1 MTGPCHIGVRGARI
15 HDLGRGRDVPLNGPV
30 AAIGAS
36 GSGNPPRPS
45 PSARTSSPSGTAKE
59 STFLA
64 GLGAVYPGTM
74 ARHFFGHLS
83 AQ

>member
-1 MTGPCHIGVRGARI
+1 MTGPCRIGVRGART
-15 HDLGRGRDVPLNGPV
+15 HDLGRGRRRPAERAV
-30 AAIGAS
+30 GAS
-36 GSGNPPRPS
+36 GSGNHPRPS
-45 PSARTSSPSGTAKE
+45 LSAGTPSPSGTVKE
-59 STFLA
+59 STFFA